1 MADKLDN
8 LRKKFRDD
16 EKSGHN
22 RGGQTSIGSAITI
35 DCGCGGTFTHKFP
48 HMMSAPA
55 HEGFRAK
62 LERIEKRRA
71 AMSARKANRAQR
83 RRGK

>member
-1 MADKLDN
+1 MADKLDG

-35 DCGCGGTFTHKFP
+35 DCGCGGSYTNKHD

-55 HEGFRAK
+55 HAK
-62 LERIEKRRA
+62 YRERIEALEKRKAEA
-71 AMSARKANRAQR
+71 AARKAHKATR
-83 RRGK
+83 RRSK